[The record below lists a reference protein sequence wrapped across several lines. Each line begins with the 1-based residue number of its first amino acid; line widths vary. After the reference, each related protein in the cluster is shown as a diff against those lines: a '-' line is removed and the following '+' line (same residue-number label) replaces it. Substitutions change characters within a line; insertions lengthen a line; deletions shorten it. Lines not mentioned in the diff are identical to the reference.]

1 MMNGRVFWQ
10 ESLQEETLLQAALLG
25 MHNERKDHRKDHQQ
39 FQITTLGA
47 TALKSALY
55 QPFLFNG
62 HL

>member
-1 MMNGRVFWQ
+1 MTFEINSELRNT
-10 ESLQEETLLQAALLG
+10 SALLG

-47 TALKSALY
+47 TASKSALY
-55 QPFLFNG
+55 QPFLFDG